1 MKQYKVSFYPGG
13 KIANVSDGENLLRVA
28 AAAGL
33 YITASCGG
41 NQTCGKCKIIIESGE
56 IEGGISEKLTDDEIK
71 KGYRL
76 ACASKV
82 KTDLV
87 VRIPVESQFSD
98 KRVLEAAVSQRL
110 LIPEALKDLSP
121 DYKLKPLLNKYYLEL
136 PSPTK
141 EDNINDFS
149 RVKRCLKKIYKFE
162 DCIINLFS
170 LNKLPN
176 TLREADFKVTLTL
189 NEEDKNNPKI
199 INIEKGDKKDKHFAI
214 AIDVG
219 TTSIYARLI
228 NLLSGEILATASDYN
243 AQVAYGDDII
253 SRIVYSLKGDG
264 LKILQEAVV
273 KTIDSL
279 ITQILKENNIPR
291 EEISYLVAAGNTTMA
306 HLLLG
311 ITPKYLREA
320 PYVPVT
326 NSAVEIQASKI
337 GLEFLEYVPLYIL
350 PGVASYVGGDITAGV
365 LGTGLFQA
373 DELTLYVDI
382 GTNGEMVLGN
392 KDWLVTTSC
401 SAGPAFEGGTIKHGM
416 RATIGAIEQ
425 VEISNDY
432 EPMVITIGHK
442 PPKGICGAGL
452 ISLVAELL
460 EVGIISQN
468 GKFNTELD
476 TPRIRTKEGVKEYVL
491 CYAHETAIS
500 SDIVIT
506 ESDLDDLIRA
516 KAAMYAGI
524 STLLDSVELSIS
536 DISKIIIAGN
546 LGFHLEIEKAI
557 TIGLFPEISSSK
569 FTFIGNGSLLGA
581 TLCASSKQAFNTAK
595 EIANSMTNIELADN
609 PKFMNE
615 YIAALFLPHTEEKRF
630 PGIFKKLNL
639 KNQGEMNRKWEKQV
653 MKGNKTKYEI

>member
-1 MKQYKVSFYPGG
+1 MKQYKVIFHPGG
-13 KIANVSDGENLLRVA
+13 EIGDAAAGENLLRVA

-41 NQTCGKCKIIIESGE
+41 NQTCGKCKVIIESGE
-56 IEGGISEKLTDDEIK
+56 IEGGISEKLTTDEIK

-82 KTDLV
+82 KSDLV
-87 VRIPVESQFSD
+87 VRIPPESQFSD
-98 KRVLEAAVSQRL
+98 KRMLEKAVSQRL
-110 LIPEALKDLSP
+110 LIPEALRDLIP
-121 DYKLKPLLNKYYLEL
+121 DYKLNPLLKKYYLEL
-136 PSPTK
+136 PTPTK
-141 EDNINDFS
+141 EDNIDDFS
-149 RVKRCLKKIYKFE
+149 RVKRSLKKIYNFE
-162 DCIINLFS
+162 DCSINLFS

-176 TLREADFKVTLTL
+176 TLREANFKVTLTL
-189 NEEDKNNPKI
+189 LEEDKDKPKI
-199 INIEKGDKKDKHFAI
+199 VNIEKGNKTNRHFSI

-219 TTSIYARLI
+219 TTSIYVRLI
-228 NLLSGEILATASDYN
+228 NLSSGDILATASDYN
-243 AQVAYGDDII
+243 AQIAYGEDII
-253 SRIVYSLKGDG
+253 TRIVYSLKGNG
-264 LKILQEAVV
+264 LKILQETVV

-279 ITQILKENNIPR
+279 ITQILKEKDITR
-291 EEISYLVAAGNTTMA
+291 DEISYIVASGNTTMI

-326 NSAVEIQASKI
+326 NSAIEIQASKI
-337 GLEFLEYVPLYIL
+337 GLEFLEYVHLYIL

-365 LGTGLFQA
+365 LGTGLFQS
-373 DELTLYVDI
+373 DELTLYIDI
-382 GTNGEMVLGN
+382 GTNGEVVLGN
-392 KDWLVTTSC
+392 KEWLVTTSC

-432 EPMVITIGHK
+432 EPMLITSGHK

-460 EVGIISQN
+460 EVGIIYQN
-468 GKFNTELD
+468 GKFNTEID
-476 TPRIRTKEGVKEYVL
+476 TPRIRTREWVKEYVL
-491 CYAHETAIS
+491 CYADETDIS

-506 ESDLDDLIRA
+506 EPDIDDLIRA
-516 KAAMYAGI
+516 KGAMYAGV
-524 STLLDSVELSIS
+524 STLLNSVGLSIS

-557 TIGLFPEISSSK
+557 TIGLFPEMPSSK

-581 TLCASSKQAFNTAK
+581 TLCALSKQTFDTAK
-595 EIANSMTNIELADN
+595 KIANSMTNIELADN
-609 PKFMNE
+609 SKFMNE

-630 PGIFKKLNL
+630 PNVFKRLKL
-639 KNQGEMNRKWEKQV
+639 KNYTG
-653 MKGNKTKYEI
+653 YCH